1 VNNLFEQ
8 IKDFAKSMMS
18 DDFSHGFDH
27 VERVVKFCWQIGN
40 DEGADIEILIP
51 AAYLHDIGRKFE
63 EKDPKLDHAVEGAK
77 IARDFLIK
85 IGYPKY
91 HEVSYAIS
99 VHRFSGG
106 FIPKTLEAKIL
117 QDADR
122 LDALGAIGIYRTIMY
137 STKNHRNIEDTIEH
151 FEKKIL
157 TLKDTM
163 QTPTAKR
170 LALEKHKIVEEF
182 VSSLK
187 EALFV
192 R

>member
-1 VNNLFEQ
+1 
-8 IKDFAKSMMS
+8 
-18 DDFSHGFDH
+18 
-27 VERVVKFCWQIGN
+27 
-40 DEGADIEILIP
+40 
-51 AAYLHDIGRKFE
+51 
-63 EKDPKLDHAVEGAK
+63 
-77 IARDFLIK
+77 
-85 IGYPKY
+85 
-91 HEVSYAIS
+91 
-99 VHRFSGG
+99 
-106 FIPKTLEAKIL
+106 
-117 QDADR
+117 
-122 LDALGAIGIYRTIMY
+122 MY

>member
-27 VERVVKFCWQIGN
+27 VERVVKLCWQIGN

-51 AAYLHDIGRKFE
+51 AAYLHDIGRKLE